1 MRLEEGTTRV
11 DEDAILK
18 FITDNFMIGQNPDK
32 LKRDT
37 SFLDSGIID
46 SLGVLELVSF
56 LEERFSVEVK
66 DEELVPENL
75 DSIRNLVAYIERKQS
90 E

>member
-1 MRLEEGTTRV
+1 MRLEEGTTGV

-32 LKRDT
+32 LKSDT
-37 SFLDSGIID
+37 SFLDNGIID

-56 LEERFSVEVK
+56 LEERFSIEVK